1 MFKKLTSALILGAML
16 LIWFPSVADAKRTR
30 HSAAECDAYARNY
43 ARDESRQGQI
53 FGATGLGSLG
63 GFALGSIWAAS
74 GVGAAIGAGVGLI
87 AGLLIRTEDAGQ
99 IYNVAFRECMAG
111 RIMR

>member
-1 MFKKLTSALILGAML
+1 MRRNSTAVVCMSAVLLILATSM
-16 LIWFPSVADAKRTR
+16 ADARRTR
-30 HSAAECDAYARNY
+30 PSAAECDAYARNY

-53 FGATGLGSLG
+53 LGATGLGSLG

-87 AGLLIRTEDAGQ
+87 GGLLIRSDDAGQ
-99 IYNVAFRECMAG
+99 IYNVAYRDCMAG
-111 RIMR
+111 RVFR